1 MTAPTN
7 GQAHGHGHEEQAP
20 PFMPDAHFAVQV
32 QQEEIT
38 TLRTSESFLKDRV
51 IYLRSVILQI
61 QAEAQHQASLHLGEI
76 ENLRAEIVRLRAE
89 SPARGGIEVDPD
101 PVGIRADEQPQPRSG
116 AENESLK
123 EGVA

>member
-7 GQAHGHGHEEQAP
+7 GHAHGHEEQAP

-89 SPARGGIEVDPD
+89 IAADSAPDDGVPEPESDAAEPAAAESE
-101 PVGIRADEQPQPRSG
+101 PVR
-116 AENESLK
+116 